1 MPLKLSLKPGE
12 RFVINGAVVANG
24 ERRTT
29 LIIQNKVNILR
40 ERDILQRDQADT
52 PAKRLY
58 FAIMMMYLDPE
69 NDQSYYQDFAERMTE
84 FVGAVHDADA
94 LRASVA
100 ANRHVMAR
108 DYYRALVSCR
118 TLLDHERQ
126 AMGEIAAGSAGGTA
140 R

>member
-40 ERDILQRDQADT
+40 ERDILQRDEADT

-58 FAIMMMYLDPE
+58 FAVMMMYLDPE

-84 FVGAVHDADA
+84 FVGAVSDADA
-94 LRASVA
+94 LRASVS
-100 ANRHVMAR
+100 ANRYVMAR
-108 DYYRALVSCR
+108 DYYRALVACR
-118 TLLDHERQ
+118 ALLDHERR
-126 AMGEIAAGSAGGTA
+126 AMDGAAADSGGAAA

>member
-40 ERDILQRDQADT
+40 ERDILQRDEADT

-58 FAIMMMYLDPE
+58 FAVMMMYLDPE
-69 NDQSYYQDFAERMTE
+69 NDQAYYQEFAERMTE
-84 FVGAVHDADA
+84 FVGAVRDADA
-94 LRASVA
+94 LRASVS

-108 DYYRALVSCR
+108 DYYRALVACR
-118 TLLDHERQ
+118 TLLDHERR
-126 AMGEIAAGSAGGTA
+126 AMAEAASGAADATT